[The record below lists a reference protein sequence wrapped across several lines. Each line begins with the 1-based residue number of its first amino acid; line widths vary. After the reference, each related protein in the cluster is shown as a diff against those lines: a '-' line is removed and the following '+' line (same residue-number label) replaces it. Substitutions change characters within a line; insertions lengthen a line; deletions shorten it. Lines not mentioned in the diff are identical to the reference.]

1 MSRLGELLRTSLARF
16 DGSGTPEK
24 TREVLFREA
33 ARWVETLGVE
43 VADSRERADFLLW
56 ASRSPEHLDAFLVM
70 VDIIPALREM
80 GPDRLRQAAKEAEL
94 GEKTS
99 VSKWD
104 GLKSHPLVILTNTV
118 IVAVGLTWAA
128 AYELAVKPQNRQIE
142 QQTQQIA
149 QLEAQL
155 ASARKSAAP
164 SPDSAEASDRNKPT
178 STRGKP
184 VERERVQQQ
193 GPDQQHSLPSVK

>member
-1 MSRLGELLRTSLARF
+1 MSRLGELLRTGLARF
-16 DGSGTPEK
+16 EGSGTPEK
-24 TREVLFREA
+24 TREVIFRDA
-33 ARWVETLGVE
+33 ARWVETFRVK

-56 ASRSPEHLDAFLVM
+56 ASRSPEHLEVFLGTLEVT
-70 VDIIPALREM
+70 PALREM
-80 GPDRLRQAAKEAEL
+80 GPDRLEQTAKEAEL

-104 GLKSHPLVILTNTV
+104 SLKSHPLVILTNTV
-118 IVAVGLTWAA
+118 IVAVGLTWTA

-155 ASARKSAAP
+155 ASARKLVAP
-164 SPDSAEASDRNKPT
+164 SRDSAEASDRNKLT
-178 STRGKP
+178 SERGKP
-184 VERERVQQQ
+184 VERERVQHR
-193 GPDQQHSLPSVK
+193 GLDQRHSLPSVK